1 MKIFWEHARTW
12 WNVHHLPNVL
22 MVHYANLKRDL
33 PGEIRRIAA
42 FLEIPI
48 DEAIFP
54 TIVEHCTFEYMQAD
68 KTIEKTKQQSFKG
81 AFFNKGVNG
90 RWRDLLTK

>member
-1 MKIFWEHARTW
+1 
-12 WNVHHLPNVL
+12 

-48 DEAIFP
+48 DEAMFP

-68 KTIEKTKQQSFKG
+68 KTIETTKQQSFKG